1 MPRSRTPPACYCG
14 VTSPKSGSRLQTM
27 GERRRVDTRLGE
39 LEAAIMDHVWKG
51 NPTATVR
58 DVLEQL
64 RTERSIAYT
73 TVMTVMDNLH
83 RKGWLLRELD
93 GRAWRYRPAADRDEY
108 TATLL
113 AEVLASTDDQEGA
126 LLRFVERMSDSDAT
140 SLRAALERI
149 RRKRSAP

>member
-1 MPRSRTPPACYCG
+1 
-14 VTSPKSGSRLQTM
+14 M
-27 GERRRVDTRLGE
+27 GKRRGGGTRLGE
-39 LEAAIMDHVWKG
+39 LEAAIMDRLWNG
-51 NPTATVR
+51 GPSATVR

-64 RTERSIAYT
+64 QQERTIAYT

-126 LLRFVERMSDSDAT
+126 LLRFVDRMSDSEAT
-140 SLRAALERI
+140 ALRAALRRV
-149 RRKRSAP
+149 RRKRSGR

>member
-1 MPRSRTPPACYCG
+1 
-14 VTSPKSGSRLQTM
+14 M
-27 GERRRVDTRLGE
+27 GERRGVDTRLGE
-39 LEAAIMDHVWKG
+39 LEAVIMDRVWNG
-51 NPTATVR
+51 GPSATVR
-58 DVLEQL
+58 DMLEQL
-64 RTERSIAYT
+64 QTERSIAYT

-126 LLRFVERMSDSDAT
+126 LLRFVERMSASEAT
-140 SLRAALERI
+140 ALREAL
-149 RRKRSAP
+149 RRVSRKSSNR